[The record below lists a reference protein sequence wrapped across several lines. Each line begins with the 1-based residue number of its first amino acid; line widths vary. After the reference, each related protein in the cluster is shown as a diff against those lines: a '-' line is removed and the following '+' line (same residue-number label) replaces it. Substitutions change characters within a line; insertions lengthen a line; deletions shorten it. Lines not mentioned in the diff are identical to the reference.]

1 MPRLKCLFALVS
13 KCQIA
18 IPNLSTAAG
27 NIHRANRR
35 RELSVRPG
43 GRISLIQQPEKEE
56 VWLSAEIA
64 TYRTCRTTLTM
75 SVDGDKAD
83 RVLGRVEV
91 RK

>member
-1 MPRLKCLFALVS
+1 
-13 KCQIA
+13 
-18 IPNLSTAAG
+18 
-27 NIHRANRR
+27 
-35 RELSVRPG
+35 VRPG

>member
-1 MPRLKCLFALVS
+1 LRF
-13 KCQIA
+13 
-18 IPNLSTAAG
+18 PNLPTAAG
-27 NIHRANRR
+27 TVHPANRR

-43 GRISLIQQPEKEE
+43 GRIALIQQPEKEE

-75 SVDGDKAD
+75 SVDGDEAD
-83 RVLGRVEV
+83 RVLGHVEV